1 MPDRDPRGSPV
12 TPGPQ
17 VTCRVMDYVP
27 LIRSIPD
34 FPEPGI
40 LFRDITPWLLDPAAC
55 RSAVGE
61 LAAWAGPLEPDL
73 LLAAESRGFI
83 LGGSLAQSLDIGF
96 IPARK
101 PGRLPADTVSV
112 EYQLEYG
119 TDALEVHSDSIFS
132 GARVLIHDDLIATG
146 GTARAKID
154 AVERLG
160 GEVVGCGFLIELE
173 GLGGRERI
181 APHEMH
187 ALVSL
192 PANG

>member
-1 MPDRDPRGSPV
+1 MSE
-12 TPGPQ
+12 T
-17 VTCRVMDYVP
+17 TDYAA

-40 LFRDITPWLLDPAAC
+40 LFRDITPLLLDPAAC
-55 RSAVGE
+55 RSAVRD
-61 LAAWAGPLEPDL
+61 LADWAEPLKPDL

-83 LGGSLAQSLDIGF
+83 LGGALAQRLDTGF

-119 TDALEVHSDSIFS
+119 ADALEVHSDSIFS
-132 GARVLIHDDLIATG
+132 GAKVLIHDDLIATG

-160 GEVVGCGFLIELE
+160 GEVVGCAFLIELE
-173 GLGGRERI
+173 GLGGRDRL
-181 APHEMH
+181 APHETH
-187 ALVSL
+187 SLVTV
-192 PANG
+192 PARL